1 MIQRIIEY
9 AHQNIPTISNN
20 EGYNVLQLFK
30 KDIKGLVKTISTSAH
45 GNYVIQAALLELKNE
60 FEYTDPI
67 FEELK
72 ESCISLSTHKH
83 GCCVM

>member
-1 MIQRIIEY
+1 M
-9 AHQNIPTISNN
+9 
-20 EGYNVLQLFK
+20 LQLFK

-67 FEELK
+67 FDELR
-72 ESCISLSTHKH
+72 ESCVSLSTHKH
-83 GCCVM
+83 GCCVMQIAFELGSPKDR